1 MYQQSLKILMLE
13 DDENDKE
20 IICQLIKTSFE
31 DNPNILW
38 VTNKKDFANALID
51 FQPDL
56 ILSDYN
62 LPQFNGLDALQLS
75 IDVNPIIPFIIVTGT
90 LLEESAVDVIKAGA
104 WDYVSKERLDRLPGA
119 INNSLKL
126 KEERAKRIDTEN
138 EIKKIKEKT
147 GIQLKLLLQAI
158 EKAPTCVIITSC
170 DGSIQYVNPIF
181 EKLTGYTRNE
191 VTGKNPRILKSGQ
204 HNNELYKELW
214 TTILEGKEWKGE
226 LLNKKKNGD
235 LYWSEVSISPIIDED
250 NKILHF
256 ISVEHDISNTKKYEQ
271 ALKESENWYKGIFGN
286 TGTATAILE
295 PDETISLVNSKFE
308 ELTGYSK
315 NEIEG
320 QFKWKE
326 FIAPADVERMRD
338 FHFQRR
344 TAGENQLPNV
354 YEFSLVN
361 RNNEIRNIL
370 LTVDLIPGTNKSVA
384 ALLDIT
390 ERKQIERS
398 LKASEEKFRLISNS
412 AHDGILMINNNNK
425 VIYWNPAIEKIFE
438 YLGEELVGIDINKLF
453 NSPSGVNQDYLPI
466 NVEEIPFSPLAS
478 GKSIE
483 LEIEKRDGI
492 IIEIELSIAPYK
504 NVDQWGAVC
513 VVRDITERKI
523 AERELI
529 IAKERA
535 EESDRLKSAFLA
547 TMSHELRTPLNA
559 VIGFSSLIDETM
571 EIPVI
576 MEMNK
581 IIYNSGNHLLSIID
595 SVFNL
600 ALLQAKVSRIYLE
613 EFNLSDFIES
623 LIPYLKTKINN
634 EKKEHIKIIN
644 DSFNSEKP
652 VIIKSDKTKLMQ
664 VMVNLF
670 DNAIKYTE
678 EGSIEYGCT
687 LDNNSIIF
695 YVKDTGIGIPKDKQS
710 IVFERFRQ
718 IEDSITREHGG
729 VGLGLSICLEIAELL
744 NGKIW
749 FESEVDSGSIF
760 YFKLNDAII
769 SN

>member
-1 MYQQSLKILMLE
+1 MLE